1 MSIFQVEQQLPKIQ
15 PPTLFEIGT
24 LPVTNAMFSGIVISL
39 IFIVAVVYLSTKLT
53 SQKTPSG
60 FQVISELTIEKFQA
74 LIQQITGDKKLTE
87 KLLPLVGTILLY
99 FGLGNIITL
108 FPGLNALTYTDTSM
122 FRGPTNDFNTVFS
135 VAVGIGVLS
144 QIGSIKKFGFFK
156 HIGKYIK
163 IKEVYKGFKQGVGE
177 GFLGIIEFFIGILD
191 IVSEFAKIISLA
203 VRIFGNMLAGLT
215 LLTVLWG
222 AFALVVP
229 TAWMAMSLLF
239 GIIHALVFGAL
250 SAAYYTLAVS
260 TEQV

>member
-1 MSIFQVEQQLPKIQ
+1 MSIFQLDKKLPQVQ
-15 PPTLFEIGT
+15 PETLFRISE
-24 LPVTNAMFSGIVISL
+24 LPVTNAMFSGVVISM
-39 IFIVAVVYLSTKLT
+39 IFIIAVIYLSTKLT

-60 FQVISELTIEKFQA
+60 FQVISELTVEKFQS
-74 LIQQITGDKKLTE
+74 LIKQITGDKKTAN
-87 KLLPLVGTILLY
+87 KLLPLVGAILLY

-108 FPGLNALTYTDTSM
+108 FPGLNAINFAGTSM

-135 VAVGIGVLS
+135 VALGVGVLS
-144 QIGSIKKFGFFK
+144 QIGSIKKFGLIT

-163 IKEVYKGFKQGVGE
+163 IKEIYQGFKKSIGD

-191 IVSEFAKIISLA
+191 IISEFAKVISLA

-229 TAWMAMSLLF
+229 AAWMALSLLF

-250 SAAYYTLAVS
+250 TAAYYTLAVS
-260 TEQV
+260 SEQV